1 VKVLITGISGALAR
15 LLVYKLLAAGHKVR
29 GIDKRPWPDP
39 PEGVKV
45 IRADIRKRVAEEVY
59 RRWKPDAVVHMATVT
74 HFTVGHE
81 ERYRI
86 NLGGTRAV
94 FEHCHTHGVAKAV
107 FVGRH
112 TIYGAAPDAPLYR
125 TEADPPLA
133 AATFPELADLVSAD
147 LYAGS
152 ALWRYPDLAT
162 SVLRVVYTL
171 GPSAR
176 GTLPAYLSK
185 GKRVPTVLGFDP
197 LFHFMHESDAAAAI
211 VAALE
216 TESADGKGLHG
227 VYNVAGPQPVPLSL
241 LCEVTGR
248 RSVPIPEFL
257 FPSVLG
263 RFGFP
268 KMPPDTAAHIKYPIV
283 VDASLFA
290 ETTGFKAE
298 FDEVQTM
305 ESFRFA

>member
-1 VKVLITGISGALAR
+1 MKVLIAGASGALAR
-15 LLVYKLLAAGHKVR
+15 LLVRRLLDAGHKVR
-29 GIDKRPWPDP
+29 GIDRRPWPDP
-39 PEGVKV
+39 PKGVKV
-45 IRADIRKRVAEEVY
+45 IRADIRKRAAEEVF
-59 RRWKPDAVVHMATVT
+59 RSWKPDAVVHMATVT
-74 HFTVGHE
+74 HFSVGHE

-86 NLGGTRAV
+86 NLGGTRRV
-94 FEHCHTHGVAKAV
+94 FEHCHNHGVKKAV

-112 TIYGAAPDAPLYR
+112 TVYGAAPDAPLYR

-147 LYAGS
+147 LYAAS
-152 ALWRYPDLAT
+152 ALWRYPELRTA
-162 SVLRVVYTL
+162 VLRMVYTL

-176 GTLPAYLSK
+176 GTLPAYLT
-185 GKRVPTVLGFDP
+185 GGRWVPTVLGFDP
-197 LFHFMHESDAAAAI
+197 LFHFMHEADAASAM

-216 TESADGKGLHG
+216 TEDLRG

-248 RSVPIPEFL
+248 RAVAIPEAL
-257 FPSVLG
+257 FGSVLG

-268 KMPPDTAAHIKYPIV
+268 RMPGDAAAHIKYPIV
-283 VDASLFA
+283 VDDAAFRA
-290 ETTGFKAE
+290 ATGFEPE

-305 ESFRFA
+305 EAFRFA